1 MPNDYFQFQQFR
13 VQQGNSAMKVCTDA
27 CIFGAWMAKQLQDC
41 TGNLLDIGTGTGLL
55 SLLVAQKNQLQITA
69 IELDDAAALE
79 AAGNFQQSSWQKRLE
94 VIQADIRDFLAEA
107 RFDYIISNPPFY
119 DNDLP
124 SGNEQ
129 RDIALHSKELK
140 LEALINSINRLLQ
153 PTGKWAVL
161 LPEHRRTYAIQLAQ
175 QSGWHVEKQLLVSQ
189 RAAVFPFRCCLL
201 FSKRDDLV
209 VETEILYIRES
220 EEYSAGMRALLSDY
234 YLAIAS

>member
-69 IELDDAAALE
+69 IELDEAAALE
-79 AAGNFQQSSWQKRLE
+79 AAGNFQQSPWQKRLE
-94 VIQADIRDFLAEA
+94 VTQADVRDYSAEA
-107 RFDYIISNPPFY
+107 PFDFIISNPPFY
-119 DNDLP
+119 ENDLP

-140 LEALINSINRLLQ
+140 LEALITSIHRLLQ
-153 PTGKWAVL
+153 PAGKWAVL
-161 LPEHRRTYAIQLAQ
+161 LPEHRRLFAIELAN
-175 QSGWHVEKQLLVSQ
+175 QSGWYLEKQLLVSQ
-189 RAAVFPFRCCLL
+189 RLGVVPFRCCLL
-201 FSKRDDLV
+201 FSKRDDLFI
-209 VETEILYIRES
+209 ETETLHIRES
-220 EEYSAGMRALLSDY
+220 EAYSAGMRALLSDY
-234 YLAIAS
+234 YLAFAD

>member
-13 VQQGNSAMKVCTDA
+13 VQQGNSAMKVCTDS
-27 CIFGAWMAKQLQDC
+27 CIFGAWMANQLQDC

-69 IELDDAAALE
+69 IELDEAAALE
-79 AAGNFQQSSWQKRLE
+79 AAGNFQQSPWHNRLK
-94 VIQADIRDFLAEA
+94 VIQADVRDFSAEA

-140 LEALINSINRLLQ
+140 LEALINSINRLI
-153 PTGKWAVL
+153 TASGKWAVL

-175 QSGWHVEKQLLVSQ
+175 QSGWYVEKQLLVSQ
-189 RAAVFPFRCCLL
+189 RAAVSPFRCCLL

-209 VETEILYIRES
+209 VETEILYIREL

-234 YLAIAS
+234 YLAFAS

>member
-69 IELDDAAALE
+69 IELDEAAALE
-79 AAGNFQQSSWQKRLE
+79 AAGNFKQSPWQKRLE
-94 VIQADIRDFLAEA
+94 VIQADIRDYSADVP
-107 RFDYIISNPPFY
+107 FDYIISNPPFY

-124 SGNEQ
+124 SGKEQ

-140 LEALINSINRLLQ
+140 LEVLINCINRLLQ

-175 QSGWHVEKQLLVSQ
+175 QSGWYVEKQLLVNQ
-189 RAAVFPFRCCLL
+189 RAAVSPFRCCLL
-201 FSKRDDLV
+201 FSKRDNLII
-209 VETEILYIRES
+209 ETETLHIRES
-220 EEYSAGMRALLSDY
+220 EAYSAGMQALLSDY
-234 YLAIAS
+234 YLAFAD

>member
-27 CIFGAWMAKQLQDC
+27 CIFGAWMANHLQDC

-79 AAGNFQQSSWQKRLE
+79 AAGNFQQSPWHKRLE
-94 VIQADIRDFLAEA
+94 VVQADIRDYAAEVP
-107 RFDYIISNPPFY
+107 FDYIISNPPFY

-140 LEALINSINRLLQ
+140 LEALITSIQRLLQ
-153 PTGKWAVL
+153 PAGKWAVL
-161 LPEHRRTYAIQLAQ
+161 LPENRRTFAIELANQ
-175 QSGWHVEKQLLVSQ
+175 AGWFLEKQLIVSQ
-189 RAAVFPFRCCLL
+189 RAAVSPFRCCLL
-201 FSKRDDLV
+201 FSKKDDLV

-234 YLAIAS
+234 YLAFAD

>member
-69 IELDDAAALE
+69 IELDEAAALE
-79 AAGNFQQSSWQKRLE
+79 AAGNFQQSPWQKRLE
-94 VIQADIRDFLAEA
+94 VTQADVRDYSAEA
-107 RFDYIISNPPFY
+107 PFDFIISNPPFY

-140 LEALINSINRLLQ
+140 LEALITSIHRLLQ
-153 PTGKWAVL
+153 PAGKWAVL
-161 LPEHRRTYAIQLAQ
+161 LPEHRRLFAIELAN
-175 QSGWHVEKQLLVSQ
+175 QSGWYLEKQLLVSQ
-189 RAAVFPFRCCLL
+189 RLGVVPFRCCLL
-201 FSKRDDLV
+201 FSKRDDLFI
-209 VETEILYIRES
+209 ETETLHIRES
-220 EEYSAGMRALLSDY
+220 EAYSAGMRALLSDY
-234 YLAIAS
+234 YLAFAD

>member
-69 IELDDAAALE
+69 IELDEAAALE
-79 AAGNFQQSSWQKRLE
+79 AAGNFQQSPWQKRLE
-94 VIQADIRDFLAEA
+94 VTQADVRDYSAEA
-107 RFDYIISNPPFY
+107 LFDFIISNPPFY
-119 DNDLP
+119 ENDLP

-140 LEALINSINRLLQ
+140 LEALITSIHRLLQ
-153 PTGKWAVL
+153 PAGKWAVL
-161 LPEHRRTYAIQLAQ
+161 LPEHRRLFAIELAN
-175 QSGWHVEKQLLVSQ
+175 QSGWYLEKQLLVSQ
-189 RAAVFPFRCCLL
+189 RLGVVPFRCCLL
-201 FSKRDDLV
+201 FNKRDDLV
-209 VETEILYIRES
+209 IETETLHIRES
-220 EEYSAGMRALLSDY
+220 EAYSEGMRALLSDY
-234 YLAIAS
+234 YLAFAD

>member
-69 IELDDAAALE
+69 IELDEAAALE
-79 AAGNFQQSSWQKRLE
+79 AAGNFQQSPWQKRLE
-94 VIQADIRDFLAEA
+94 VTQADVRDYSAEA
-107 RFDYIISNPPFY
+107 PFDFIISNPPFY
-119 DNDLP
+119 ENDLP

-140 LEALINSINRLLQ
+140 LEALITSIHRLLQ
-153 PTGKWAVL
+153 PAGKWAVL
-161 LPEHRRTYAIQLAQ
+161 LPEHRRLFAIELAN
-175 QSGWHVEKQLLVSQ
+175 QSGWYLEKQLLVSQ
-189 RAAVFPFRCCLL
+189 RLGVVPFRCCLL

-209 VETEILYIRES
+209 IETETLHIRES
-220 EEYSAGMRALLSDY
+220 EAYSEGMRALLSDY
-234 YLAIAS
+234 YLAFAD

>member
-69 IELDDAAALE
+69 IELDEAAALE
-79 AAGNFQQSSWQKRLE
+79 AAGNFQQSPWQKRLE
-94 VIQADIRDFLAEA
+94 VTQADVRDYSAEA
-107 RFDYIISNPPFY
+107 PFDFIISNPPFY
-119 DNDLP
+119 ENDLP

-140 LEALINSINRLLQ
+140 LEALITSIHRLLQ
-153 PTGKWAVL
+153 PAGKWAVL
-161 LPEHRRTYAIQLAQ
+161 LPEHRRSFAIELAN
-175 QSGWHVEKQLLVSQ
+175 QSGWYLEKQLLVSQ
-189 RAAVFPFRCCLL
+189 RLGVAPFRCCLL
-201 FSKRDDLV
+201 FSKRDNSV
-209 VETEILYIRES
+209 IETETLHIRES
-220 EEYSAGMRALLSDY
+220 EAYSGGMRALLSDY
-234 YLAIAS
+234 YLAFVD